1 MVYNGLIV
9 KMPNLLLNRECKC
22 FGLLQEGYFRDVPG
36 GPMAATPCFQDREAW
51 VRSLVMRQEID
62 GPRTRYLHLASCLH
76 FLGQKKCGLQAGH
89 LKLASCLHFLKQ
101 GLGGL
106 RARCLQPA
114 FCFLSEIKETET
126 G

>member
-1 MVYNGLIV
+1 
-9 KMPNLLLNRECKC
+9 
-22 FGLLQEGYFRDVPG
+22 
-36 GPMAATPCFQDREAW
+36 MAATPCSQDREAW

>member
-1 MVYNGLIV
+1 
-9 KMPNLLLNRECKC
+9 
-22 FGLLQEGYFRDVPG
+22 
-36 GPMAATPCFQDREAW
+36 MAATPCSQDREAW

-62 GPRTRYLHLASCLH
+62 GPRTRYLH
-76 FLGQKKCGLQAGH
+76 
-89 LKLASCLHFLKQ
+89 LASCLHFLKQ